1 MLLVFC
7 NCSLYDSSHAF
18 MKLFQ
23 ISVDSRD
30 KRSEREVILTISG
43 RKPTRECGFFATEA
57 ARSIKSRIACGY
69 EYTEVLR
76 AFRRKIP
83 ARRSPTQDISPKKIS
98 KTHPTGQKKPGENLF
113 SCYPE
118 ILLILFFLV
127 CIIWYTG
134 GTWKIGLNT
143 STRGVLADF
152 SCSVALRE
160 ARKLCTRS
168 S

>member
-43 RKPTRECGFFATEA
+43 RKPTRECGFCATPA
-57 ARSIKSRIACGY
+57 ARGIKSRIAWGY

-76 AFRRKIP
+76 TFRRKIP
-83 ARRSPTQDISPKKIS
+83 ARRSPTQNISPKKLS
-98 KTHPTGQKKPGENLF
+98 KTYPGGQKKPGKKPVFLVILI
-113 SCYPE
+113 SCYPVNPVMSG
-118 ILLILFFLV
+118 LYYLVYWGYMDNWPKHQHPGGASGFFLV
-127 CIIWYTG
+127 
-134 GTWKIGLNT
+134 LPV
-143 STRGVLADF
+143 RGF
-152 SCSVALRE
+152 IPGP
-160 ARKLCTRS
+160 
-168 S
+168 

>member
-43 RKPTRECGFFATEA
+43 RKPTRECGFCATPA
-57 ARSIKSRIACGY
+57 ARGAKSRIACGY
-69 EYTEVLR
+69 EYTEV
-76 AFRRKIP
+76 FRTCEHGAHLCSNIP
-83 ARRSPTQDISPKKIS
+83 AGHIPKKIKQNVS
-98 KTHPTGQKKPGENLF
+98 HGAKKPGRNLF

-118 ILLILFFLV
+118 ILLILLFLV
-127 CIIWYTG
+127 CII
-134 GTWKIGLNT
+134 
-143 STRGVLADF
+143 
-152 SCSVALRE
+152 
-160 ARKLCTRS
+160 
-168 S
+168 